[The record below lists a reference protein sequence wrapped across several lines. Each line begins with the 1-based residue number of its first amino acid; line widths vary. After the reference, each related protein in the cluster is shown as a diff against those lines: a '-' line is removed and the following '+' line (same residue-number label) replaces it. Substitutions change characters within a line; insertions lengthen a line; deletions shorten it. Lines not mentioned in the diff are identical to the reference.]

1 MDHVEARD
9 ARGLPGLRLAVT
21 YKIPNPFCE
30 AAKAIFHVKGLAF
43 TPVAQHS
50 AQPNEDLLAWTG
62 HRNAPVAVWN
72 DEPARAGWA
81 EILMLAE
88 RLAPQPSLL
97 PADRF
102 ERALVFGLSN
112 EICGEDGFAWN
123 SRLLMFPEQ
132 AAGEKR
138 NEEDTWT
145 DLLTKRYGGSA
156 GAVGQARD
164 KAGAVLRMLAARLHA
179 QKEAGSRY
187 FVGRGLTAVDLYWAT
202 LSIGVAQLPE
212 AMCDTPRF
220 LRKVW
225 GRMGEQL
232 AADLDPILIEH
243 RDFIWSTYL
252 PPTLDF

>member
-1 MDHVEARD
+1 MNYVEASE
-9 ARGLPGLRLAVT
+9 ARGMSGLRLALT
-21 YKIPNPFCE
+21 YKIPNPYGE
-30 AAKAIFHVKGLAF
+30 AAKAIFHLKGLSF

-50 AQPNEDLLAWTG
+50 TQPNEDLLAWTG

-88 RLAPQPSLL
+88 RLAPEPPLL
-97 PADRF
+97 PADRK

-132 AAGEKR
+132 AKGEKR
-138 NEEDTWT
+138 NDDDTWT
-145 DLLTKRYGGSA
+145 DLLRSRYGGSESSVMRA
-156 GAVGQARD
+156 GE
-164 KAGAVLRMLAARLHA
+164 KAGAVLRMLAARL
-179 QKEAGSRY
+179 KEQESVGSRY
-187 FVGRGLTAVDLYWAT
+187 FVGDRLTAVDVYWAAF
-202 LSIGVAQLPE
+202 SIGVAQLPE

-225 GRMGEQL
+225 GRMGEAL
-232 AADLDPILIEH
+232 APDLDPILLKH
-243 RDFIWSTYL
+243 RDFVWSHHL
-252 PPTLDF
+252 PSRLDF

>member
-1 MDHVEARD
+1 MDYVEAKD
-9 ARGLPGLRLAVT
+9 AQGLSGLRLALT
-21 YKIPNPFCE
+21 YKVPNPSGE

-43 TPVAQHS
+43 TPVAQHAS
-50 AQPNEDLLAWTG
+50 QPNEDLLAWTG

-88 RLAPQPSLL
+88 RLAPQPPLL
-97 PADRF
+97 PADR
-102 ERALVFGLSN
+102 EQRAWVFGLSN

-138 NEEDTWT
+138 NDEDTWT
-145 DLLTKRYGGSA
+145 ELLTSRYGGSRE
-156 GAVGQARD
+156 AVQSARD
-164 KAGAVLRMLAARLHA
+164 KAGAVLRLLARQLHA
-179 QKEAGSRY
+179 QAAKGSRY
-187 FVGRGLTAVDLYWAT
+187 LVGEGLTAADLYWAT
-202 LSIGVAQLPE
+202 LSIGVAQLPQE
-212 AMCDTPRF
+212 MCDTPRF

-225 GRMGEQL
+225 GAMGERL
-232 AADLDPILIEH
+232 ADDLDPILVAH

-252 PPTLDF
+252 PARLDF